1 METAIQV
8 VVTCILL
15 AGICAVWSGSID
27 VTKTIRKPLEWL
39 VSFKKEMH
47 LDVDFKQ
54 ILAAN
59 MRGQPCLLFYDL
71 HFVNATGENLT
82 VKKIVLRAQ
91 KPAGGQLEI
100 NSTVVTTGEVREAK
114 GTLVELIVVQIGPA
128 NIVLIGWKNLR
139 LILSHLTTLSP
150 GAVFAG
156 SAVFIL
162 EGMSREQVKQMQSVE
177 LVAVDYSGNEAIK
190 KIDIDPQWLEQL
202 DTAVV
207 ADRSFIDEGR
217 GPVWR

>member
-1 METAIQV
+1 MIQGLLFFGVEVEARMETAIRV

-100 NSTVVTTGEVREAK
+100 ELDGSDHRGGK
-114 GTLVELIVVQIGPA
+114 GSERNFGRVD
-128 NIVLIGWKNLR
+128 R
-139 LILSHLTTLSP
+139 
-150 GAVFAG
+150 G
-156 SAVFIL
+156 SDWTC
-162 EGMSREQVKQMQSVE
+162 EHC
-177 LVAVDYSGNEAIK
+177 
-190 KIDIDPQWLEQL
+190 
-202 DTAVV
+202 
-207 ADRSFIDEGR
+207 ADRLEEPAAYFVPPHHALSWSCFCRQCCLHLRRD
-217 GPVWR
+217 VA